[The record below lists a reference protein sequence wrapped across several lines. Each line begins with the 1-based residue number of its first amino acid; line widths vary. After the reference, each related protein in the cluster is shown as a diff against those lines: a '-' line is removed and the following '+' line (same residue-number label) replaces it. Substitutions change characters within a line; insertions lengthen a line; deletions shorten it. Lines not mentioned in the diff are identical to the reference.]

1 MTTAQVLKR
10 QSLSTGVLFRTTI
23 TRKIRFNL
31 LTKWLLGSNL
41 SQLRYLLICLCM
53 FFQEL
58 EEIGQKNINEYTKLL
73 EEHQHILEEVKQLE
87 EEISKPS
94 E

>member
-1 MTTAQVLKR
+1 MC
-10 QSLSTGVLFRTTI
+10 LFVFI
-23 TRKIRFNL
+23 
-31 LTKWLLGSNL
+31 
-41 SQLRYLLICLCM
+41 
-53 FFQEL
+53 QEL

-87 EEISKPS
+87 DEISKPS